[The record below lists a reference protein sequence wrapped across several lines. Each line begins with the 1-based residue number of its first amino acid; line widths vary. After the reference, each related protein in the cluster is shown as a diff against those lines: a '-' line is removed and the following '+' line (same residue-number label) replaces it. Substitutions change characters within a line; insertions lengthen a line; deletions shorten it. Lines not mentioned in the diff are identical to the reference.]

1 MCHKFLRFFSSV
13 SQISAFDC
21 HSVTF
26 KFFALKS
33 KLKKKIQNLLNREI
47 GINFFIALSSGSI
60 LHHKTFWIYKFKFS
74 CQVLFLFVWRLIC
87 NFIREPWTRN
97 VQAQT
102 SPSVPVKM
110 KVIKV
115 VSYMSPDFTNTS
127 YCNICEQIDL
137 KNVIKSSNFYVLTKV
152 PHCMWTTQTRAKVPN
167 SFSKRMKLLYNTY
180 WGLTYSSG

>member
-1 MCHKFLRFFSSV
+1 MNQHQNFFSFFSCIFSSFFISV
-13 SQISAFDC
+13 SQNFCVWLPFGNIQVFRSEIK
-21 HSVTF
+21 TE
-26 KFFALKS
+26 
-33 KLKKKIQNLLNREI
+33 KKIQNLLNREI

-87 NFIREPWTRN
+87 NFIREPCTRN

-115 VSYMSPDFTNTS
+115 VSYIDRVNTS
-127 YCNICEQIDL
+127 H
-137 KNVIKSSNFYVLTKV
+137 KT
-152 PHCMWTTQTRAKVPN
+152 
-167 SFSKRMKLLYNTY
+167 
-180 WGLTYSSG
+180 